1 MSLRGPKSIILLL
14 CFDEKSFKNL
24 SLNES
29 NIKSYN
35 ALLTFTN
42 HEAFVVEI
50 PQIKNVQRNYPSPF

>member
-1 MSLRGPKSIILLL
+1 MLQEMNQFGLRVGKSL
-14 CFDEKSFKNL
+14 ENL